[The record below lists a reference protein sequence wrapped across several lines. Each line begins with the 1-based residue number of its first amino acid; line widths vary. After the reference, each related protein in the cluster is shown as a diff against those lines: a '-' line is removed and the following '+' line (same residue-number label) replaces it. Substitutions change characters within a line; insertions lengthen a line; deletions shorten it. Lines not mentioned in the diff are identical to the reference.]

1 MRRVVVTGIG
11 VVSAIGNDKDTFWE
25 SLKTGRSGMR
35 RLGAEYGE
43 PTPVPIVADSLD
55 FDPTPWVSENR
66 IGLMDRF
73 AIMGVAAAKQ
83 ATVDAGFEV
92 TPENAPRI
100 ATIMGNGG
108 GGYVILDES
117 YKRFYYEGKPRIHPL
132 MIPKAMPNALSSG
145 IAMELGFKGPNYT
158 VSTACASSNHAIGQ
172 AYWTIRNGQADAA
185 MTGGFE
191 ALLAHGVL
199 KAWAAMRVVGRDV
212 CRPFAKTRTSMILGE
227 GGGAYLLE
235 ELEAARARGAPIY
248 GEIVGFGMSAD
259 AKDLVAPDADGCARA
274 MKAALEDGGLTPEQV
289 QYINAHGTG
298 TLANDAT
305 ETRAIRQVFGAHADR
320 LAVSSTKSMHGHAL
334 GGAGGI
340 EFAAALMALTQGVL
354 PPTISL
360 DESDPECDLDYVP
373 HTARKADVD
382 VAVSNAFAFGGL
394 NAVVAARRVDT

>member
-1 MRRVVVTGIG
+1 MRRVVVTGMG
-11 VVSAIGNDKDTFWE
+11 VVSSIGNDRETFWD
-25 SLKTGRSGMR
+25 SLKSGRSGMR
-35 RLGAEYGE
+35 RVGTEYGD
-43 PTPVPIVADSLD
+43 PAPVPIVADALD
-55 FDPTPWVSENR
+55 FDPAPWVSESR

-73 AIMGVAAAKQ
+73 AVMGVAAARQ
-83 ATVDAGFEV
+83 ALDDAGLAV
-92 TPENAPRI
+92 TPEFAPRI
-100 ATIMGNGG
+100 ATIFGNGG

-117 YKRFYYEGKPRIHPL
+117 YRRLYQDGKTRVHPL
-132 MIPKAMPNALSSG
+132 MIPKAMPNAVSSG

-172 AYWTIRNGQADAA
+172 AYWAVRSGVADAA
-185 MTGGFE
+185 MTGGCE

-212 CRPFAKTRTSMILGE
+212 CRPFAKSRTGMILAE

-235 ELEAARARGAPIY
+235 ELEAAKARGARIY

-259 AKDLVAPDADGCARA
+259 AKDLVAPDVDGCARA
-274 MKAALEDGGLTPEQV
+274 MQSALDDAALSPEEV

-305 ETRAIRQVFGAHADR
+305 ETKAIRQVFGAQADR

-340 EFAAALMALTQGVL
+340 EFAAVLMALTQGIL

-360 DESDPECDLDYVP
+360 DEPDPECDLDYIP
-373 HTARKADVD
+373 HAARKADID

-394 NAVVAARRVDT
+394 NAVVAARRVDS

>member
-25 SLKTGRSGMR
+25 SLKAGRSGMR
-35 RLGAEYGE
+35 QLGTEYGE
-43 PTPVPIVADSLD
+43 PIPVPIVADSLD

-83 ATVDAGFEV
+83 AIVDAGLQV

-108 GGYVILDES
+108 GGYVVLDES

-212 CRPFAKTRTSMILGE
+212 CRPFAKTRTGMILGE

-235 ELEAARARGAPIY
+235 EFEAARARGATIY

-274 MKAALEDGGLTPEQV
+274 MQSALDDGGLAPEQV

-298 TLANDAT
+298 TLANDVT

-340 EFAAALMALTQGVL
+340 EFAASLMALTQGVL

-360 DESDPECDLDYVP
+360 DEPDPECDLDYVP
-373 HTARKADVD
+373 HTARNAEVD

-394 NAVVAARRVDT
+394 NAVVATRRVDT

>member
-25 SLKTGRSGMR
+25 SLKSGRSGMR
-35 RLGAEYGE
+35 RVGTEYGE
-43 PTPVPIVADSLD
+43 PAPVPIVADTLE
-55 FDPTPWVSENR
+55 FDPAPWVSESR

-73 AIMGVAAAKQ
+73 AVMGVAAAKQ
-83 ATVDAGFEV
+83 AMDDAGFTV
-92 TPENAPRI
+92 TPENATRI
-100 ATIMGNGG
+100 ATIFGNGG

-117 YKRFYYEGKPRIHPL
+117 YKRYYGDGKPRIHPL
-132 MIPKAMPNALSSG
+132 MIPKAMPNAVSSG

-172 AYWTIRNGQADAA
+172 AYWTVRSGMADAA
-185 MTGGFE
+185 MTGGCE
-191 ALLAHGVL
+191 ALLANGVL

-212 CRPFAKTRTSMILGE
+212 CRPFAKTRTGMILAE
-227 GGGAYLLE
+227 GGGAYMLE
-235 ELEAARARGAPIY
+235 ELEAARARGARIY
-248 GEIVGFGMSAD
+248 GEVVGFGMSAD

-274 MKAALEDGGLTPEQV
+274 MQSALDDGGLAPEQV

-305 ETRAIRQVFGAHADR
+305 ETKAIRQVFGTHADR

-340 EFAAALMALTQGVL
+340 EFAAVLMALTEGVL

-360 DESDPECDLDYVP
+360 DEPDPDCDLDYIP
-373 HTARKADVD
+373 HTARQTAVE

-394 NAVVAARRVDT
+394 NAVVAARRLDT

>member
-25 SLKTGRSGMR
+25 SLKSGRSGMR
-35 RLGAEYGE
+35 RLGTEYGE
-43 PTPVPIVADSLD
+43 PTPVPIVADTLD
-55 FDPTPWVSENR
+55 FDPAPWVSESR

-73 AIMGVAAAKQ
+73 AVMGVAAAKQ
-83 ATVDAGFEV
+83 AQVDAGFTV

-100 ATIMGNGG
+100 ATIFGNGG

-117 YKRFYYEGKPRIHPL
+117 YKRFYADGKPRIHPL
-132 MIPKAMPNALSSG
+132 MIPKAMPNAVSSG

-172 AYWTIRNGQADAA
+172 AYWTVRSGQADAA
-185 MTGGFE
+185 MTGGCE

-212 CRPFAKTRTSMILGE
+212 CRPFAKTRTGMILAE
-227 GGGAYLLE
+227 GGGAYMLE
-235 ELEAARARGAPIY
+235 ELEAARARGARIY

-274 MKAALEDGGLTPEQV
+274 MQSALDDGGLAPEQV

-305 ETRAIRQVFGAHADR
+305 ETRAIRQVFGPHADR

-340 EFAAALMALTQGVL
+340 EFAAVLMALTQGVL

-360 DESDPECDLDYVP
+360 DEPDPECDLDYVP
-373 HTARKADVD
+373 HTARETAVE

-394 NAVVAARRVDT
+394 NAVVAARRVDA

>member
-25 SLKTGRSGMR
+25 SLKAGRSGMR
-35 RLGAEYGE
+35 RLGTEYGE
-43 PTPVPIVADSLD
+43 PIPVPIVADSLD

-108 GGYVILDES
+108 GGYVVLDES

-212 CRPFAKTRTSMILGE
+212 CRPFAKTRTGMILGE

-274 MKAALEDGGLTPEQV
+274 MQSALDDGGLTPEQV

-298 TLANDAT
+298 TLANDVT

-340 EFAAALMALTQGVL
+340 EFAASLLALTQGVL

-360 DESDPECDLDYVP
+360 DEPDPECDLDYVP

-394 NAVVAARRVDT
+394 NAVVATRRVDA

>member
-25 SLKTGRSGMR
+25 SLKAGRCGMR
-35 RLGAEYGE
+35 RLGTEYGE
-43 PTPVPIVADSLD
+43 PIPVPIVADSLD

-108 GGYVILDES
+108 GGYVVLDES

-212 CRPFAKTRTSMILGE
+212 CRPFAKTRTGMILGE

-235 ELEAARARGAPIY
+235 ELEAARARGATIY

-274 MKAALEDGGLTPEQV
+274 MQSALDDGGLAPEQV

-298 TLANDAT
+298 TLANDVT

-340 EFAAALMALTQGVL
+340 EFAAALMALTQGVI

-360 DESDPECDLDYVP
+360 DEPDPECDLDYVP
-373 HTARKADVD
+373 HTARNAEID

-394 NAVVAARRVDT
+394 NAVVATRRIDT